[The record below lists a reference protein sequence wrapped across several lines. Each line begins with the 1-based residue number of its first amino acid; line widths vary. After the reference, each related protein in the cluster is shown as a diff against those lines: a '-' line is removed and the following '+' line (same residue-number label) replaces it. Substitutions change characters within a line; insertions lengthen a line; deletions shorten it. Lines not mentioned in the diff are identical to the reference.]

1 MSVRPG
7 RAGDRFSTMGKV
19 RAWLLYALA
28 WVPMAV
34 LYAAALS
41 QEIPAGRAIE
51 GAVVSVGMAA
61 VLGVGVWHLS
71 GRIPWRPERAPRFLG
86 VHLLLAVGFVSL
98 WLVSVYG
105 RLTLQGGWDL
115 ARHVAQEEGGWTV
128 VVGVWLYGLLV
139 GGSHAIRAE
148 RRAREEREAA
158 ARAEA
163 LAGRA
168 ETERARMELH
178 ALRARLQPH
187 FLFNTLHTI
196 RALVTRDPSRATDAI
211 ERLGELLRYI
221 VDLESRDTDL
231 VSVREELAFTRAYV
245 ELERIRLGDRLVVE
259 ESIDEDALDQRI
271 PALTLQPLIENAIR
285 HGIAPRARGGSI
297 RLGIHRRS
305 GRLEI
310 AVEDDGV
317 GSEQEEAEDAV
328 GLGLRTVRK
337 RIESRYDGAGGFAIR
352 TRPGEGFRV
361 DVRLP
366 AQSA

>member
-1 MSVRPG
+1 MPSAA
-7 RAGDRFSTMGKV
+7 AGNRFPAMGKG

-28 WVPMAV
+28 WVPIAM
-34 LYAAALS
+34 LYAAALA
-41 QEIPAGRAIE
+41 QEIPVGRAVQ
-51 GAVVSVGMAA
+51 GALVSVGMAA
-61 VLGVGVWHLS
+61 FLGVGVWHLS
-71 GRIPWRPERAPRFLG
+71 GVIPWRPERAPRFLAL
-86 VHLLLAVGFVSL
+86 HFLLAFVFVTL
-98 WLVSVYG
+98 WLTSVYG
-105 RLTLQGGWDL
+105 RLALQGGWDL
-115 ARHVAQEEGGWTV
+115 ARHLALQEGGWTF
-128 VVGVWLYGLLV
+128 VVGFWLYGLLV

-168 ETERARMELH
+168 EAERARMELH

-196 RALVTRDPSRATDAI
+196 RALVSRDPLRATDAI
-211 ERLGELLRYI
+211 EQLGELLRYI

-231 VSVREELAFTRAYV
+231 VSVREELAFTRAYI
-245 ELERIRLGDRLVVE
+245 ELERTRLGERLVVE
-259 ESIDEDALDQRI
+259 ESIHEDALDLRI

-285 HGIAPRARGGSI
+285 HGIAPRSSGGSI
-297 RLGIHRRS
+297 RLDIQLRS

-317 GSEQEEAEDAV
+317 GSEQVDVEDV
-328 GLGLRTVRK
+328 PGLGLRTVRK
-337 RIESRYDGAGGFAIR
+337 RIESRYDGNGGVTIR

-366 AQSA
+366 VEAE